1 LHAIDFRY
9 RFRCYVAVPKRR
21 GSTVNRS
28 NHLDLAGLKSSAVW
42 LEQEEYRSS
51 GVQEFRS
58 SGVQE
63 FRSSVEEFSDNL
75 GIGALI
81 YW

>member
-1 LHAIDFRY
+1 VRILHAIDFRY

-58 SGVQE
+58 S
-63 FRSSVEEFSDNL
+63 VEEFSDNL

>member
-1 LHAIDFRY
+1 VRILHAIDFRY

-28 NHLDLAGLKSSAVW
+28 NHLDLAGLNSSAVW
-42 LEQEEYRSS
+42 LEQEEY
-51 GVQEFRS
+51 RS